1 MHYSYKSRYSLDF
14 SVRADGSTKFGPDQR
29 WGVFPAVSA
38 RWNII
43 DESWMEWSRKWL
55 SMLSIRPSWGRVGN
69 QPTEDY
75 LYESK
80 LDVYKRQG
88 YNPGTFLPPGEH
100 IL

>member
-1 MHYSYKSRYSLDF
+1 MA
-14 SVRADGSTKFGPDQR
+14 VRNSAEQR

-43 DESWMEWSRKWL
+43 DESWMDWSRKWL
-55 SMLSIRPSWGRVGN
+55 SMLSIRPSWGMVGN

-80 LDVYKRQG
+80 F
-88 YNPGTFLPPGEH
+88 GTGSAY
-100 IL
+100 IDMNAMSN